1 VKSRFVKPAEDELA
15 EALDHYNE
23 TTSGLGDRF
32 LGEVR
37 EAVRL
42 IEEFPYNSPVIDRKV
57 RRKVV
62 FEFPY
67 SLFYIV
73 GPEEIVILAVAHQ
86 KRRPLYWRRRAPRS
100 TGS

>member
-1 VKSRFVKPAEDELA
+1 VNSRFVKPAEDELA

-23 TTSGLGDRF
+23 ITAGLGDRF
-32 LGEVR
+32 LAEVR

-42 IEEFPYNSPVIDRKV
+42 IEEFPRNSPVIDRDV
-57 RRKVV
+57 RRKVI

-67 SLFYIV
+67 ALLYIV
-73 GPEEIVILAVAHQ
+73 GAEEVVILAVAHQ
-86 KRRPLYWRRRAPRS
+86 RRRPLYWRRRVPRS

>member
-1 VKSRFVKPAEDELA
+1 MKSRFVKPAEDELA
-15 EALDHYNE
+15 EALDHYGQI
-23 TTSGLGDRF
+23 TPGLGDRF

-42 IEEFPYNSPVIDRKV
+42 IEEFPRNAPVIARQV

-73 GPEEIVILAVAHQ
+73 ASEEIVILAVAHQ
-86 KRRPLYWRRRAPRS
+86 KRRPLHWKRRIRNV

>member
-1 VKSRFVKPAEDELA
+1 MTSRFVKPAENELA
-15 EALDHYNE
+15 EALDRYNE
-23 TTSGLGDRF
+23 ITAGLGDRF

-42 IEEFPYNSPVIDRKV
+42 IEEFPRNSPVIARGV

-67 SLFYIV
+67 SIFYITA
-73 GPEEIVILAVAHQ
+73 PEEVVILAVAHQ
-86 KRRPLYWRRRAPRS
+86 KRRPFYWKRRISSS
-100 TGS
+100 TGR